1 VSAAEDLDFSNLDW
15 LTLEEAATYCRVSRS
30 QFIAKADQY
39 SLFPRDFMGKKL
51 YEKAALYA
59 AIYGSKKW
67 HTSQSTGATV
77 SRISTGATDQGV
89 VASVSEGSA
98 AERLRKYEQ
107 RKKRS

>member
-1 VSAAEDLDFSNLDW
+1 MGAAEDLDFSGLDW
-15 LTLEEAATYCRVSRS
+15 LTLDEAAAYCRVSRS
-30 QFIAKADQY
+30 QFIAKADEY
-39 SLFPRDFMGKKL
+39 KLFPRDFMGKKL

-77 SRISTGATDQGV
+77 SRISTGATGQDV
-89 VASVSEGSA
+89 VASPLVGSA